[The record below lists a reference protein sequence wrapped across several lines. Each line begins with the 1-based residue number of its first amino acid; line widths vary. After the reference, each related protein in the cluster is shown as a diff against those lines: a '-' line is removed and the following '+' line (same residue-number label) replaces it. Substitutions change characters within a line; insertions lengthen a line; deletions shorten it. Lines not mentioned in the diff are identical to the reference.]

1 MASKIKVYGKAQNRT
16 ALGIAHAY
24 VVMYPHATLEDLRK
38 AFPNSICPDKGVP
51 ENFLPL
57 EEAEKYNEK
66 MSLYF
71 AKPDEVIELQD
82 GSKVALAQVWS
93 KPSFERMVEQGKL
106 YDIEVAEFEKAMKG
120 EKGGYRLEYLNG
132 YVPPVPVIVEKKKSK
147 AWLWLLLLLLV
158 AAGVIAYLL
167 TRKPVVDEKVVEVE
181 KIVEVEKEV
190 VVRDTVTVYAE
201 LVEEIEKNFNAA
213 QFEQGKAE
221 LNDDAKIALHDLA
234 KVMKQNPELR
244 LRIEGHTSSEGNA
257 DVNQKLSEA
266 RAQAAVD
273 FLVNKEGID
282 ASRLEAEGKG
292 SSELK
297 DPENPTSDVNRRTEF
312 EIL

>member
-16 ALGIAHAY
+16 ALGIANAY

-82 GSKVALAQVWS
+82 GSKVALSQVWS

-147 AWLWLLLLLLV
+147 AWLWLLLFLLI

-167 TRKPVVDEKVVEVE
+167 TRKPVVEQKVVEVE

-221 LNDDAKIALHDLA
+221 LNDDSKIALHDLA
-234 KVMKQNPELR
+234 KVMKQNPE
-244 LRIEGHTSSEGNA
+244 
-257 DVNQKLSEA
+257 
-266 RAQAAVD
+266 
-273 FLVNKEGID
+273 
-282 ASRLEAEGKG
+282 
-292 SSELK
+292 
-297 DPENPTSDVNRRTEF
+297 
-312 EIL
+312 